1 MNQITTVGIVLSRTN
16 YGEADRI
23 VTMLTPEHG
32 KVRFIAKG
40 VRRLKSKLAGG
51 VELFCVSNV
60 NFIKGRTDLST
71 LTSSRM
77 DRQFQNISKDIDRTM
92 YGYEVLK
99 CIATITEDEAGL
111 DYYNLLEA
119 TLSVL
124 DDSTV
129 PLAVAS
135 TWFDLS
141 ILNLTG
147 HQPNLHTDAE
157 GNKLTAD
164 QTYVFSYDDMSFAPS
179 PAGTDDAQLIKFL
192 RLAVA
197 VDDPRL
203 LCRVSGIDSVLPQAK
218 NLANTMRKHTLR
230 V

>member
-1 MNQITTVGIVLSRTN
+1 MNQVSTKGIVLARTN
-16 YGEADRI
+16 YGEADKI

-32 KVRFIAKG
+32 KVRVMAKG
-40 VRRLKSKLAGG
+40 VRKPKSKLAAG
-51 VELFCVSNV
+51 VELFCETDIGYIV
-60 NFIKGRTDLST
+60 GRSDLST
-71 LTSSRM
+71 LTSARIH
-77 DRQFQNISKDIDRTM
+77 RQFGNIAKDIDRTM
-92 YGYEVLK
+92 YGYEILK

-111 DYYNLLEA
+111 EYYELLTA
-119 TLSVL
+119 TLAAL
-124 DDSTV
+124 NDSAI

-141 ILNLTG
+141 ILELTG
-147 HQPNLHTDAE
+147 HQPNLHSDAQ

-179 PAGTDDAQLIKFL
+179 PAGTDDTQLIKFL

-197 VDDPRL
+197 TDDPRL
-203 LCRVSGIDSVLPQAK
+203 LCKVAGIETVLPQAK